1 MIDHVEEINKCRQIL
16 DLGGIIAFP
25 TDTLYGIA
33 SKITSEKAF
42 GTDLSAQCN
51 PLNKG
56 LLITWSRSFRSF
68 SIRCT
73 QQLVMLFVENVIF
86 IFCKKS
92 SPLMFFL

>member
-16 DLGGIIAFP
+16 DSGGIIAFP

-68 SIRCT
+68 SIRGF
-73 QQLVMLFVENVIF
+73 VGFDMLYMI
-86 IFCKKS
+86 
-92 SPLMFFL
+92 